1 MAKKF
6 ITTVYLSGTVCL
18 NYETEGINKIEANK
32 SVLSKFENVLSI
44 TSKQI

>member
-6 ITTVYLSGTVCL
+6 ITTVYLSETVCL

-32 SVLSKFENVLSI
+32 SVLSRFDNVLSI
-44 TSKQI
+44 NSKQI